1 MGEKSGRRGCVPA
14 LLPHLTVSRHLLCS
28 HPRTRTN
35 QPLIYLLE
43 PKLKPPRPRWDE
55 NKAFAGDNGSEKASQ
70 ALESILVYFLASL
83 FHGGPRGSSRSP
95 LPPFS
100 GALGGDQGQRWGKE
114 LPSVICRAT
123 CTKQRGSRSFP
134 PTAFV
139 LCSNSACSFH
149 LGSGKREISKSSVM
163 SQGHPQL
170 RAFSELC

>member
-1 MGEKSGRRGCVPA
+1 MGEKSGRRGRVPA

-100 GALGGDQGQRWGKE
+100 GIWEGTRGRDGGRSCHLTFAEQSA
-114 LPSVICRAT
+114 PSREG
-123 CTKQRGSRSFP
+123 GSPFP
-134 PTAFV
+134 PQL
-139 LCSNSACSFH
+139 LCSAAILPALCIWA
-149 LGSGKREISKSSVM
+149 LAKRKSPSL
-163 SQGHPQL
+163 Q
-170 RAFSELC
+170 